1 MSARSNFKFTAGRS
15 AFRISTRAGDLS
27 LLQNIQTG
35 IGAYAASCTMGTGVF
50 ARGQGSRDVK
60 LITLLH
66 LLQRLKMS
74 GSIPFLPLYSF
85 LACTWTTFPL
95 PLHYGHTEHDYDT
108 QAVRLRQSLY
118 PQYRQNK
125 FCFAI

>member
-1 MSARSNFKFTAGRS
+1 
-15 AFRISTRAGDLS
+15 
-27 LLQNIQTG
+27 
-35 IGAYAASCTMGTGVF
+35 MGTGVF

-85 LACTWTTFPL
+85 LACTGTTFPL
-95 PLHYGHTEHDYDT
+95 PLHYGHTEHNDYDT